1 MKESVM
7 NIVRFDP
14 FREMATL
21 QDRVN
26 RIFADAYNRHGEDDL
41 TTRGAWVPPVDIFE
55 NDNHEL
61 VLKAELPDVTRED
74 ISLRVEN
81 NTLTISG
88 HKKAETDV
96 KEQQYRRIERTY
108 GSFSR
113 SFTLPATVDAS
124 AIAAD
129 YKNGVLTVRLPL
141 REEAK
146 PRQIQVAVN

>member
-1 MKESVM
+1 M

-14 FREMATL
+14 FREMAAL

-26 RIFADAYNRHGEDDL
+26 RAFGDLNRRFDDDL
-41 TTRGAWVPPVDIFE
+41 TVRGTWTPSVDIYE
-55 NDNHEL
+55 SDNHSL
-61 VLKAELPDVTRED
+61 VLKAELPDVSKED
-74 ISLRVEN
+74 IDLRVEN

-88 HKKAETDV
+88 TKKMDKEV
-96 KEQQYRRIERTY
+96 KEQQYHRIERVY

-113 SFTLPATVDAS
+113 TFTLPPTVDAGKIG
-124 AIAAD
+124 AEF
-129 YKNGVLTVRLPL
+129 KNGVLTVTLPL

>member
-1 MKESVM
+1 M

-124 AIAAD
+124 AIAAE

>member
-1 MKESVM
+1 M

-55 NDNHEL
+55 NDKHEL
-61 VLKAELPDVTRED
+61 VLKAELPDVARED

-81 NTLTISG
+81 NTLTVSG

-96 KEQQYRRIERTY
+96 KEQQYRRIERSY

>member
-1 MKESVM
+1 MT
-7 NIVRFDP
+7 ITRFDP
-14 FREMATL
+14 FRELAAI

-26 RIFADAYNRHGEDDL
+26 RAFGDVGRKYDDDL
-41 TTRGAWVPPVDIFE
+41 TMRGSWTPSVDIYE
-55 NDNHEL
+55 TDAHTL

-74 ISLRVEN
+74 IDLKVEN

-88 HKKAETDV
+88 QKKMEKDV
-96 KEQQYRRIERTY
+96 KESQYHRIERVY

-113 SFTLPATVDAS
+113 TFTLPPTVDAS
-124 AIAAD
+124 KIAAE
-129 YKNGVLTVRLPL
+129 YRNGVLTITLPL